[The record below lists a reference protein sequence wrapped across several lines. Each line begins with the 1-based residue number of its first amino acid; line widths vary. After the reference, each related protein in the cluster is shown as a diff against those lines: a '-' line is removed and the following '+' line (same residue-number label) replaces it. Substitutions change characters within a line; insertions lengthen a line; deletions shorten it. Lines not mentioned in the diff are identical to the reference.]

1 MDNIKLLSE
10 IIPDDVYASV
20 LETGVSGVGSPDVD
34 EGVDVEKVTLFNR
47 FIDLISG
54 IF

>member
-1 MDNIKLLSE
+1 MFMHLF
-10 IIPDDVYASV
+10 
-20 LETGVSGVGSPDVD
+20 LETGVSGVGSLDVD
-34 EGVDVEKVTLFNR
+34 EGVDVEKGNLFNR